1 MRILFYRYG
10 NICEPDI
17 ISGFQELGND
27 VVEITVEITQKHFLP
42 ADGIRLL
49 EKELLAHSYD
59 FIFSINFYPFI
70 SEVCNIF
77 QIRYICWSVD
87 CPVMEYYS
95 DSVTNPW
102 NRIFLFD
109 LAQYQTFSPRNPS
122 CIFHLPLASNPDR
135 WHSIIQNAPYSA
147 ASRYTSDLSFVG
159 SLYTEKCPY
168 DRFKEAPGF
177 LTGYLEAIM
186 AAQQKIY
193 GFSFLEQLL
202 TDEIVQEF
210 RNYLPGFYIPPEKS
224 IRDDRAAMV
233 QIYLEAKISAN
244 ERIRMLTLLGSRY
257 PVHLYTGSNTSNLP
271 VTNCGL
277 VKTLTEMPLVFHY
290 SKINLNI
297 TAKSIRTGLP
307 LRIYD
312 ILACG
317 GFLITNYQ
325 TELTDYFEPDADL
338 VYYTS
343 EEDLLEK
350 VDFFLTHEKD
360 RQEIAHNGL
369 QKIIRYHNYPERLLQ
384 MLSLAYGLS
393 TSI

>member
-1 MRILFYRYG
+1 MHILFYRYG

-17 ISGFQELGND
+17 ISGFQELGNN
-27 VVEITVEITQKHFLP
+27 VTEITVEITNKHFKP
-42 ADGIRLL
+42 IDGIHLL

-77 QIRYICWSVD
+77 QIRYVCWSVD

-95 DSVTNPW
+95 DAVTNPW

-109 LAQYQTFSPRNPS
+109 MAQYTNFFPRNPA
-122 CIFHLPLASNPDR
+122 CIFHLPLASNPNR
-135 WHSIIQNAPYSA
+135 WRSVIQNAAPSA
-147 ASRYTSDLSFVG
+147 VNRYTSDLSFVG

-168 DRFKEAPGF
+168 DRLKNAPDY
-177 LTGYLEAIM
+177 LTGYLDGIM

-193 GFSFLEQLL
+193 GYNFLEELL
-202 TDEIVQEF
+202 SDNIVDEFQ
-210 RNYLPGFYIPPEKS
+210 RHLPGFYIPPEKS
-224 IRDDRAAMV
+224 IRDDRTAMV
-233 QIYLEAKISAN
+233 QIYLESKISAN
-244 ERIRMLTLLGSRY
+244 ERIRMMHVLGSRF
-257 PVHLYTGSNTSNLP
+257 PIHLYTGSNTNGLP
-271 VTNCGL
+271 VINCGL

-312 ILACG
+312 VLACG

-325 TELTDYFEPDADL
+325 TELTDYFEPDTDL

-343 EEDLLEK
+343 EEDLIEK
-350 VDFFLTHEKD
+350 VEYYLKHEKD

-369 QKIIRYHNYPERLLQ
+369 KKIIQYHNYPERLLQ
-384 MLSLAYGLS
+384 MISLAYGLQA
-393 TSI
+393 

>member
-1 MRILFYRYG
+1 MQILFYRYG

-17 ISGFQELGND
+17 ISGFQELGNK
-27 VVEITVEITQKHFLP
+27 VEEITIEITNKHFQP
-42 ADGIRLL
+42 VDGIRLL
-49 EKELLAHSYD
+49 EKKLLARSYD

-95 DSVTNPW
+95 DSIMNSW

-109 LAQYQTFSPRNPS
+109 MTQYETFSQRNPE
-122 CIFHLPLASNPDR
+122 CIYHLPLASNPTR
-135 WHSIIQNAPYSA
+135 WHNVIKSA
-147 ASRYTSDLSFVG
+147 SPAIAARYTSDLSFVG

-168 DRFKEAPGF
+168 DRLKDAPDY
-177 LTGYLEAIM
+177 LRGYLEGIM
-186 AAQQKIY
+186 AAQEKIY
-193 GFSFLEQLL
+193 GYHFLEDLL
-202 TDEIVQEF
+202 SDNLVDEF
-210 RNYLPGFYIPPEKS
+210 RNHLPGFYIPPEKS

-233 QIYLEAKISAN
+233 QIYLDSKISAN
-244 ERIRMLTLLGSRY
+244 ERTHIMQVIGSRY
-257 PVHLYTGSNTSNLP
+257 PIHLYTGSNTDNLP
-271 VTNCGL
+271 VKNCGL
-277 VKTLTEMPLVFHY
+277 VKTLTEMPLVFHN

-325 TELTDYFEPDADL
+325 AELTEYFEPNNDL

-350 VDFFLTHEKD
+350 IEYYLNHEKI
-360 RQEIAHNGL
+360 RKEIAHNGL
-369 QKIIRYHNYPERLLQ
+369 QKIIQYHNYPERLLQ
-384 MLSLAYGLS
+384 MISLAYGLS
-393 TSI
+393 T